1 MNCSDAVATRRAD
14 ESQTELLRSL
24 IVLVTLNAVKGT
36 ISSMVPFAAF
46 GVTILPQ

>member
-1 MNCSDAVATRRAD
+1 MSCSDADATSRPMSDVPERD
-14 ESQTELLRSL
+14 L

-46 GVTILPQ
+46 GVTILSQ